1 MQHKYPTIQF
11 FVTIIWF
18 LFDII
23 IKWNFLEKKKK
34 KKKEALYLYLF
45 LQYQKKIVFLQR
57 LKLYYVSPPPCLVT
71 VLGKSTHALCT
82 A

>member
-34 KKKEALYLYLF
+34 KKNKKEALYLYLF
-45 LQYQKKIVFLQR
+45 LQYQKK
-57 LKLYYVSPPPCLVT
+57 
-71 VLGKSTHALCT
+71 
-82 A
+82 